1 MAFTGNYATNT
12 YKNGLN
18 TGTFNLGGILNI
30 AHGGTGL
37 STVGPSGEV
46 LVSNG
51 TTAGWAAIPPVGDL
65 AGGAAV
71 GWIASKLGIDDATV
85 EGVTQA
91 LTGSPEMTLK
101 LKELD
106 LEYAKLDQQDRDSAR
121 KAYSEVATSEY
132 ATKLDK
138 AVVPILALGTVGIAF
153 LLIGILMFK
162 NVPTDQQQIII
173 FALGFITSA
182 SSQVL
187 SFYFGSSQGSKDKTK
202 EIEGMLKK

>member
-1 MAFTGNYATNT
+1 MDSLLSILKGIAPVLAT
-12 YKNGLN
+12 
-18 TGTFNLGGILNI
+18 
-30 AHGGTGL
+30 A
-37 STVGPSGEV
+37 VAGP
-46 LVSNG
+46 
-51 TTAGWAAIPPVGDL
+51 

-91 LTGSPEMTLK
+91 LTGSPELTIK

-106 LEYAKLDQQDRDSAR
+106 LEYAKLEQQDRDSAR

-202 EIEGMLKK
+202 EIQDMIKK

>member
-1 MAFTGNYATNT
+1 MMDTLLSLLKGVAPVLAT
-12 YKNGLN
+12 
-18 TGTFNLGGILNI
+18 
-30 AHGGTGL
+30 A
-37 STVGPSGEV
+37 VAGP
-46 LVSNG
+46 
-51 TTAGWAAIPPVGDL
+51 

-91 LTGSPEMTLK
+91 LTGNPEMTMK

-121 KAYSEVATSEY
+121 QAYAAVATSEH

-138 AVVPILALGTVGIAF
+138 AVVPILALGTVALAF
-153 LLIGILMFK
+153 LFIGFLIFID
-162 NVPTDQQQIII
+162 VAPDQQQMII
-173 FALGFITSA
+173 FALGFITSSA
-182 SSQVL
+182 GQVL

-202 EIEGMLKK
+202 ELEGIMKK